1 MTGSATINE
10 TSTMLW
16 GEPRGDV
23 NTKDNQERFP

>member
-23 NTKDNQERFP
+23 NT